1 MHRTSALARIAA
13 AFFFLTLAACSLGS
27 PPSIFYTLTALE
39 PESLDAATPGGAT
52 RTTIAVGPVE
62 IADYLARP
70 EIVTRSNA
78 NTLKIA
84 ATERWGGTLR
94 NNVARTL
101 RDNLG
106 LLLGPAGC
114 RIVAWESPVPVDY
127 RIALSIARFEE
138 DESGN
143 VILEADWLLFADGGT
158 RVAATGSSRVV
169 EDVAGEGYSATV
181 ESMGRALAILSRE
194 LAVRMQALMM
204 SREAVVS
211 RCESGSRFKCVS
223 MMP

>member
-1 MHRTSALARIAA
+1 MNRPAVLARMAA
-13 AFFFLTLAACSLGS
+13 ALFLLTLAACSLSS
-27 PPSIFYTLTALE
+27 PATTFYTLTALV
-39 PESLDAATPGGAT
+39 PESSSDAVAATRST
-52 RTTIAVGPVE
+52 VAVGPIE

-70 EIVTRSNA
+70 EIVTRSSA

-106 LLLGPAGC
+106 LLLAPAGC
-114 RIVAWESPVPVDY
+114 RIVAWESPVPIDY

-138 DESGN
+138 DERGQ
-143 VILEADWLLFADGGT
+143 VILEADWLLFTERGKQ
-158 RVAATGSSRVV
+158 VAATGSARVV
-169 EDVAGEGYSATV
+169 EDVTGVGYSATV

-194 LAVRMQALMM
+194 LAGRMEPLLAA
-204 SREAVVS
+204 R
-211 RCESGSRFKCVS
+211 
-223 MMP
+223 